1 MEALQKD
8 IVQSHKAGL
17 VLFLDKE
24 QAQAD
29 GYMKLLTGIALN
41 VKEYINV
48 VVFNVDAKVL
58 LGKGEDSNE
67 TLKAEIGSKNL
78 PVFKY
83 YPNVENKE
91 VKSEKSY
98 QLIIPSDGDLV
109 TPEGI
114 KKISHTMIEEMKEG
128 IGHEVRDIDDT
139 MM

>member
-67 TLKAEIGSKNL
+67 TLKAEVGSKNL

-98 QLIIPSDGDLV
+98 QLIIPNDGDLA

-114 KKISHTMIEEMKEG
+114 KKISNTMIEEMKEG

>member
-67 TLKAEIGSKNL
+67 TLKAEVGSKNL

-98 QLIIPSDGDLV
+98 QLIIPSDGDLA

-114 KKISHTMIEEMKEG
+114 KKISNTMIEEMKEG